1 MSIQHSLFKNRR
13 VVVATMHGKEKVIGP
28 LLKENLAVRIIV
40 PKKFNSDQFG
50 TFSGEIERS
59 QDVLQ
64 TARRKCEHAMELT
77 GCDMAIASEGSFGP
91 HPSLFFVPS
100 DDEFV
105 LFIDKKNRLE
115 FWSRAIST
123 ETNFGGKTVKT
134 IEEALDFTQQIGFP
148 NHRVIVRNAENG
160 VQFIRKGIGN
170 SEDLENYL
178 NYALKSFGTCFIE
191 TDMRAMY
198 NPKRMAVI
206 ADATQQLLDKIA
218 SICPTCEMPGF
229 SISKSLQGLPCEQ
242 CGVPTASVKTHIK
255 SCMSC
260 GHEEPILFPNGKI
273 KEDPM
278 YCNNCN
284 P

>member
-134 IEEALDFTQQIGFP
+134 IQEALDFTQQIGFP

-160 VQFIRKGIGN
+160 VQFIQKGIGN

-242 CGVPTASVKTHIK
+242 CGFPTDSVKTHIK
-255 SCMSC
+255 NCMSC
-260 GHEEPILFPNGKI
+260 GHEEPILFPNGKN

>member
-1 MSIQHSLFKNRR
+1 MFEGRKIVIATKHRKEDVIAPILIEQLGLDPF
-13 VVVATMHGKEKVIGP
+13 VVEGLDTD
-28 LLKENLAVRIIV
+28 L
-40 PKKFNSDQFG
+40 FG
-50 TFSGEIERS
+50 TFTGEIER
-59 QDVLQ
+59 DAAPLE
-64 TARRKCEHAMELT
+64 ALRRKAKRAIQIT
-77 GCDMAIASEGSFGP
+77 GVDLAIASEGSFGP
-91 HPSLFFVPS
+91 HPTVFFVPC
-100 DDEFV
+100 DDEFL
-105 LFIDKKNRLE
+105 LFIDNKNKLE

-123 ETNFGGKTVKT
+123 DTNFGGKTIKT
-134 IEEALDFTQQIGFP
+134 IEEALDFTNQIGFP
-148 NHRVIVRNAENG
+148 NHRVIIRNTENG
-160 VQFIRKGIGN
+160 VEFIRKGIGN
-170 SEDLENYL
+170 LEDLEKYL

-218 SICPTCEMPGF
+218 SVCPTCEMPGF

-242 CGVPTASVKTHIK
+242 CEFPTASVKAHIK
-255 SCMSC
+255 TCGCC
-260 GHEEPILFPNGKI
+260 GHEESVVFPNGKM

>member
-1 MSIQHSLFKNRR
+1 MSIQHSLFSNRR
-13 VVVATMHGKEKVIGP
+13 VVIATMHGKEKVIGP
-28 LLKENLAVRIIV
+28 LLKEDLAVRIVV

-50 TFSGEIERS
+50 TFSGEIERTE
-59 QDVLQ
+59 DILQ

-91 HPSLFFVPS
+91 HPSLFFVPC
-100 DDEFV
+100 DDEFL
-105 LFIDKKNRLE
+105 LFIDKKNKLE
-115 FWSRAIST
+115 FWSRSIST
-123 ETNFGGKTVKT
+123 DTNFGGKTIKT
-134 IEEALDFTQQIGFP
+134 IEEALDFTNQIGFP
-148 NHRVIVRNAENG
+148 NHRVIIRNTENG
-160 VQFIRKGIGN
+160 VEFIRKGIGN
-170 SEDLENYL
+170 LEDLENYL

-218 SICPTCEMPGF
+218 SVCPTCEMPGF

-242 CGVPTASVKTHIK
+242 CEFPTASVKAHIK
-255 SCMSC
+255 TCGCC
-260 GHEEPILFPNGKI
+260 GHEESVVFPNGKM